1 MSAAS
6 LRVFHLGQAYQ
17 QGEYV
22 AASRRRT
29 PEDGQ
34 QALGVAELDTQ
45 AFFESRRAAA
55 VLKHSI
61 LSKYIVPFTAKAGFR
76 SDGNRVMIVDGYAGR
91 GRYEDGSP
99 GSPALIAEA
108 AQDPRLRG
116 RTIECLFVE
125 KREAEYTELCSMLTE
140 VEKSSTTPITW
151 SARRGNVAD
160 HLDELLD
167 RATGVPLFLFLDP
180 FGLGLPFEVIAS
192 VFERRPRGQG
202 TPATE
207 VLFRFDAGAIRRI
220 RGVLHKS
227 TEPSRDATLRAL
239 DTAAGGTWWRDEDD
253 PSMPNAD
260 YVGWFAGRLLREIT
274 GRANCAGWVV
284 PIKQREDLQPVYLLV
299 FLTRHRAGMEKF
311 GETISTAQADWRKEV
326 YLDAFRAA
334 QQDKQDSLIALDP
347 EALWKTEEEKLA
359 AQWRE
364 EIERNVRA
372 ILREHERFIIR
383 PHMSEVYGDTIGVAR
398 TTHLRKVLVKL
409 HAEGVTTSDSKGKD
423 LLAKEVVRAP
433 DAQP

>member
-1 MSAAS
+1 MA
-6 LRVFHLGQAYQ
+6 
-17 QGEYV
+17 
-22 AASRRRT
+22 T
-29 PEDGQ
+29 
-34 QALGVAELDTQ
+34 LDTQ
-45 AFFESRRAAA
+45 SFFKSKRAAA
-55 VLKHSI
+55 FLKHAI

-116 RTIECLFVE
+116 RSIECMFVE
-125 KREAEYTELCSMLTE
+125 KREAEYIELCSMLTE
-140 VEKSSTTPITW
+140 VERGSTTPITW

-192 VFERRPRGQG
+192 VFERRPRGIG
-202 TPATE
+202 SPATE

-227 TEPSRDATLRAL
+227 KEPSRDATLLAL

-253 PSMPNAD
+253 PTMSNED
-260 YVGWFAGRLLREIT
+260 YVEWFAGRLLREIT
-274 GRANCAGWVV
+274 RRATCAGWVV
-284 PIKQREDLQPVYLLV
+284 PIKQREDLQPAYLLV

-311 GETISTAQADWRKEV
+311 GETISTAQEAWRREV
-326 YLDAFRAA
+326 YLEAFRAA
-334 QQDKQDSLIALDP
+334 QQELQDSLIALDP
-347 EALWKTEEEKLA
+347 EKLWKAEEDKLA
-359 AQWRE
+359 DQWRA
-364 EIERNVRA
+364 EIEQNVRA
-372 ILREHERFIIR
+372 ILRERERFIIR
-383 PHMSEVYGDTIGVAR
+383 PLMSEVYGDTMGVAR
-398 TTHLRKVLVKL
+398 ITHLRKVLTKL
-409 HAEGVTTSDSKGKD
+409 HTEGVTSSDSKGKD

-433 DAQP
+433 SA